1 MGIKNCTVE
10 DAWNN
15 LLDNEGETFSTV
27 RGLDFTYKVSPD
39 KKGFV
44 TNRANFFL
52 TKTNFEKAFNL
63 FPVDS
68 GKKLNAKGVM
78 GSSYLFA
85 LLSDQRIIH

>member
-1 MGIKNCTVE
+1 MGIKNCTAE

-15 LLDNEGETFSTV
+15 LLKNEGKTFSTV

-44 TNRANFFL
+44 TSRADFFL
-52 TKTNFEKAFNL
+52 TKANFEKAFSL

-68 GKKLNAKGVM
+68 AKKLNDKGVM

-85 LLSDQRIIH
+85 LLSDRRIMH